1 MKDLL
6 KFASSVGSV
15 MAAARLGAPIL
26 GSSDPVRV
34 PRSESFSRAL
44 LKFAEHAYVQ
54 AGATD
59 QLGYHIYKRASELQ
73 RWSDTAESLA
83 DIVAT
88 SLGKQATERTMLG
101 DLTEEELAKEASGT
115 LMGILGRGAALTP
128 DVAKALLGGS
138 LVVGGV
144 GGGLTW
150 AANRAIKE
158 DEDDIEAMKAK
169 IQTYRRLTGDIESE
183 LATRAA
189 A

>member
-6 KFASSVGSV
+6 KFARSTGSV
-15 MAAARLGAPIL
+15 MAAARLGAPIM
-26 GSSDPVRV
+26 GSSNPVRA
-34 PRSESFSRAL
+34 RRDEGFSRAL
-44 LKFAEHAYVQ
+44 VKFAEHAYVQ
-54 AGATD
+54 TGATD
-59 QLGYHIYKRASELQ
+59 QLGYFIFKSASQLN
-73 RWSDTAESLA
+73 RWSETAESLA

-101 DLTEEELAKEASGT
+101 DLSGDEIAKEASGA
-115 LMGILGRGAALTP
+115 LVGLLGRGAALTP

-189 A
+189 

>member
-1 MKDLL
+1 MNDLH
-6 KFASSVGSV
+6 KFAYSVGSV
-15 MAAARLGAPIL
+15 LASARLGAPIQ
-26 GSSDPVRV
+26 GSSQPVRI

-44 LKFAEHAYVQ
+44 VKFAANAYVET
-54 AGATD
+54 GATD
-59 QLGYHIYKRASELQ
+59 KLGYFIFKGAGDLN

-83 DIVAT
+83 DIVAR
-88 SLGKQATERTMLG
+88 SLGKQAMERSFLG
-101 DLTEEELAKEASGT
+101 DLTEEELAKEASST
-115 LMGILGRGAALTP
+115 LFNMIGRGAALTP

-169 IQTYRRLTGDIESE
+169 IQTYRRLTGDIENE